1 MLYTINLYNI
11 VCQIYL
17 KKKTNTLEYFNTDM
31 MNKITS
37 VVWNFVLKLENEY
50 SVEYWIYIFLSL
62 AGLPFIVGWMVALQ
76 KVCPPRTCACD
87 LI

>member
-1 MLYTINLYNI
+1 MYLTNMLYTINLYNI

-50 SVEYWIYIFLSL
+50 SVEY
-62 AGLPFIVGWMVALQ
+62 
-76 KVCPPRTCACD
+76 
-87 LI
+87 